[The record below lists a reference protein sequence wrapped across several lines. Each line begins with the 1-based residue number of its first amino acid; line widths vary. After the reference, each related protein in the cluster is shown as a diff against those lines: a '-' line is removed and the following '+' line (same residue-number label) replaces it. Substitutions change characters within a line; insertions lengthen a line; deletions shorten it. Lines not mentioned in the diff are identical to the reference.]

1 MHNPLKKSFVA
12 ILAFVATLMPS
23 VFAQEA
29 KPQPLIEVEKVDFT
43 TGNVPH
49 FDQQLKWGMSEIRFR
64 AKPYGQAYQ
73 QNSFLNDVKVT
84 LTLVYPKS
92 LVSISGARAKGSSA
106 QRAADL
112 ETASENAGNSAKFS
126 YYRATVSLVGLKI
139 DNKSRYLRFFIP
151 GEIVDREI
159 LGGGAAAKAW
169 TGSAKPLVY
178 WVSFT
183 CNGEEVPL
191 YKADGKLMFRN
202 AIGGT
207 EAYANNMA
215 KETFEKFRSEASGA
229 VSDTKGLLIPQTYM
243 PYEVWPKKDSPTILR
258 EEIQQ

>member
-12 ILAFVATLMPS
+12 ILAFVATLAPV
-23 VFAQEA
+23 VFAQDA
-29 KPQPLIEVEKVDFT
+29 KSPPLIEVEKVDFT
-43 TGNVPH
+43 TGKVPH
-49 FDQQLKWGMSEIRFR
+49 FDQKLNWGWTEVRFR
-64 AKPYGQAYQ
+64 AKPYGQYPQ
-73 QNSFLNDVKVT
+73 DTFLNDVKVT

-92 LVSISGARAKGSSA
+92 LASISGERAKGSAA
-106 QRAADL
+106 QRAAEIDA
-112 ETASENAGNSAKFS
+112 ASENAGNSAKFS
-126 YYRATVSLVGLKI
+126 YYRATVSLVGLKV
-139 DNKSRYLRFFIP
+139 DNKSRYLRFFVP

-159 LGGGAAAKAW
+159 RGGGNGAKSW

-191 YKADGKLMFRN
+191 YNKDGKLMFRN

-207 EAYANNMA
+207 ESYANNMA
-215 KETFEKFRSEASGA
+215 KSTFEKFQSEASGS

-243 PYEVWPKKDSPTILR
+243 PYEVWPTKDSPAILR